1 MGRHLG
7 GHTGGHRDRCRGRH
21 TAELQVGTWVG
32 IGEDRGRHTAD
43 IWEGTRVGIGA
54 GAGTGTL
61 QTYGWAQGKAQ
72 LDSSFSLVT
81 HLKVMFHSN

>member
-1 MGRHLG
+1 M
-7 GHTGGHRDRCRGRH
+7 GGHRGRH
-21 TAELQVGTWVG
+21 
-32 IGEDRGRHTAD
+32 RGRHTAD